1 MILSVVGPTI
11 LAGAALLSSGAST
24 KYVSTW
30 AAPDAGRL
38 SAGGQKV
45 AAVVLTPTP
54 ESRRGSEDYLA
65 WELRKR
71 GVQSVQAYSIVPE
84 SQMKDR
90 EAAKAAF
97 EKAGV
102 VAVVMLRV
110 VDRSQELTA
119 TPSTWTVAYGSY
131 WGGYYD
137 YGMAYTY
144 VPVPGYITNDTVLT
158 IDTLVYDLRRDKL
171 VWAARS
177 RSTNPKSVEKLVR
190 ELVERGAKDMQ
201 KQGLI
206 GGAK

>member
-11 LAGAALLSSGAST
+11 LAGAALVSSFAST
-24 KYVSTW
+24 KYVSKW
-30 AAPDAGRL
+30 AAPDAGQL

-54 ESRRGSEDYLA
+54 ETRSGSEDYLA

-71 GVQSVQAYSIVPE
+71 GVQAVQAYSIVPA
-84 SQMKDR
+84 SQTKDR

-110 VDRSQELTA
+110 VDRAQELTA
-119 TPSTWTVAYGSY
+119 TWTVAYGSY

-144 VPVPGYITNDTVLT
+144 VPTPGYIKNEMVLT

-177 RSTNPKSVEKLVR
+177 RSTNPKSVEMLVR
-190 ELVERGAKDMQ
+190 ELVERGAEDMQ

-206 GGAK
+206 GAAK